1 MNKLEY
7 IPGDIVKIEYGEA
20 TGKIGFVTN
29 TFLRRKGCYSLVVF
43 IGKGFQGSSK
53 DDWIQTYNDEVS
65 PIPITTEILEK
76 NGWVKKVMSRGIKN
90 SHWVY
95 TKPDIE
101 EYGYFPIYIEKG
113 IGDEF
118 DVYPFTDNNVC
129 KPIAYIKYVHQLQ
142 HLLFGLGLNSEMEVG
157 MNKQKCKHQ
166 INNGWCKARGSGCI
180 WSEYTP
186 ESCLKREEV

>member
-1 MNKLEY
+1 MNKLRY
-7 IPGDIVKIEYGEA
+7 IPGDIVKIEYGKA
-20 TGKIGFVTN
+20 TEKIGFVTI

-76 NGWVKKVMSRGIKN
+76 NGWVKKVMSRGVKN
-90 SHWVY
+90 SHLVY

-118 DVYPFTDNNVC
+118 DVYPFTDNHDC
-129 KPIAYIKYVHQLQ
+129 KQIAYIKYVHQLQ
-142 HLLFGLGLNSEMEVG
+142 HILFGLGLDSEME
-157 MNKQKCKHQ
+157 
-166 INNGWCKARGSGCI
+166 
-180 WSEYTP
+180 
-186 ESCLKREEV
+186 L